1 MSQENL
7 AIARSAVAAFNSRDI
22 PALEAL
28 YADEFELRVIG
39 GLADMT
45 GTEFREEAATAW
57 IEDLVATVGGFLEI
71 DMLRA
76 VGDQVLLIGTLHTSG
91 SSSGAVATLEIG
103 QVFSFRRSRICA
115 LDSYYRASEAVEAVG
130 LEE

>member
-1 MSQENL
+1 VSQENVEV
-7 AIARSAVAAFNSRDI
+7 ARSAVAAFNCRDI

-28 YADEFELRVIG
+28 YADGFELRLIG

-45 GTEFREEAATAW
+45 GTEFREGAATAW

-71 DMLRA
+71 DTLRP
-76 VGDQVLLIGTLHTSG
+76 VGNQVLLIGTLHTSG
-91 SSSGAVATLEIG
+91 SSSGAVATLKIG

-115 LDSYYRASEAVEAVG
+115 LDSYYRASEAIEAVG